1 MLTRYQGIIKSFFVL
16 ALFVGIGKFLGL
28 FKEIF
33 FAKNYGVSID
43 VDFYFFFL
51 SLFGWPAAIV
61 LTVFSAIFIPVIANL
76 ERGERKLFVAE
87 LTGITF
93 IFSVLLFIIA
103 FIFGNFFIDLFP
115 YKSQLDDI
123 SVSYG
128 SLIFM
133 VPIFLLISLFS
144 ILIMSTGDKINTL
157 FEAIPAL
164 ILLIYFIFIPTKD
177 LNALICMTIFAFIFQ
192 IGSLLLFWK
201 FKNKAITI
209 KFSFSSAAW
218 SDAIRNFTII
228 LISTILLS
236 TVTLIDQFFSV
247 NLSAE
252 SVSILNYANKLIIVI
267 FALGGLVIQRTF
279 LPDFSIMHRN
289 NDLTIKDAFYWFIAI
304 FLLSVLLIYFLSEF
318 AEVILGLLF
327 VRGDFSEQNLKSI
340 VPVFQFGLIQIPF
353 YFSSLVLVQYY
364 LVKKYIYVVALS
376 GIIAFL
382 IKIPLNIV
390 LLENFGLKGIN
401 LATSAMYFISFLILT
416 LYIIRAQRVEYAS
429 N

>member
-1 MLTRYQGIIKSFFVL
+1 MLNRYKGIIKSFFLL

-33 FAKNYGVSID
+33 FAKTYGVSID
-43 VDFYFFFL
+43 VDFYFFYL

-61 LTVFSAIFIPVIANL
+61 LTVFSAVFIPIITNL
-76 ERGERKLFVAE
+76 ETGERKKFIAE
-87 LTGITF
+87 LSGITL
-93 IFSVLLFIIA
+93 IFSVVLFIISL
-103 FIFGNFFIDLFP
+103 IFANFFMDLFP

-123 SVSYG
+123 SASYKL
-128 SLIFM
+128 LIFII
-133 VPIFLLISLFS
+133 PIFLLISLFS
-144 ILIMSTGDKINTL
+144 VLIMSTGDKINTL
-157 FEAIPAL
+157 FESIPAL
-164 ILLIYFIFIPTKD
+164 ILLIYFIFISTKD
-177 LNALICMTIFAFIFQ
+177 LNDLIYMTILAFIFQ
-192 IGSLLLFWK
+192 IGSLLIFWIY
-201 FKNKAITI
+201 KNKVITI
-209 KFSFSSAAW
+209 KFSFSSTAW
-218 SDAIRNFTII
+218 NDSIRNFTII

-252 SVSILNYANKLIIVI
+252 SVSLLNYANKLIIVI

-279 LPDFSIMHRN
+279 LPDFSIMQRN
-289 NDLTIKDAFYWFIAI
+289 NDLNIKDAFYWFIAI
-304 FLLSVLLIYFLSEF
+304 FLLSVLLIYILSEF
-318 AEVILGLLF
+318 AELILGLLF
-327 VRGDFSEQNLKSI
+327 VRGDFSEQNLQSI

-382 IKIPLNIV
+382 IKIPLNII

-401 LATSAMYFISFLILT
+401 LATSGMYFISFLILG
-416 LYIIRAQRVEYAS
+416 LFLIRAQRVEYAS